1 MNELPQGSRRKR
13 GSKRE
18 GAMKA
23 AWMMACVMALAA
35 GGAQSAPAH
44 AKWMGEASCAAW
56 PQKEAFDD
64 FDKALLLNWVLG
76 WLSRSGKDGA
86 DVLATVDQPTVSSWL
101 DRYCAAHPDD
111 SLISAAAVL
120 ETELIGNSRYSRL

>member
-1 MNELPQGSRRKR
+1 
-13 GSKRE
+13 
-18 GAMKA
+18 MKLA
-23 AWMMACVMALAA
+23 LMIALGLALATA
-35 GGAQSAPAH
+35 RANAAPSH

-56 PQKEAFDD
+56 PVDQAYDD

-86 DVLATVDQPTVSSWL
+86 DVLARVDQPTVSHWV
-101 DRYCAAHPDD
+101 DRYCGAHPTD

-120 ETELIGNSRYSRL
+120 ETELSDKARYSRL

>member
-1 MNELPQGSRRKR
+1 
-13 GSKRE
+13 
-18 GAMKA
+18 MKA
-23 AWMMACVMALAA
+23 AWMMACVVAIAA
-35 GGAQSAPAH
+35 GSAAQAAPAH
-44 AKWMGEASCAAW
+44 AKWMGEASCSAW
-56 PQKEAFDD
+56 PQKEAYDD